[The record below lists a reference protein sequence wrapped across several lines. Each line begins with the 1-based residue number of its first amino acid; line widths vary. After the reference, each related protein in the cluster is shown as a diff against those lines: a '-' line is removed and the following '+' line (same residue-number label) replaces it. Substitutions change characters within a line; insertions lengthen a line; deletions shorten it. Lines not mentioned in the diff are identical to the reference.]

1 MHGEEEED
9 STDGEK
15 QKSSTPKATPRR
27 LSSDLA
33 VATAA
38 LRDATAQV
46 RVQLFDGQSRR
57 TLV

>member
-1 MHGEEEED
+1 MHGEEEEEG

-33 VATAA
+33 TATAA

-46 RVQLFDGQSRR
+46 RVQFWW
-57 TLV
+57 